1 VKDQANHTSENT
13 EFITLSRGEYDTLL
27 NFQTEVVFLKHELEK
42 LKRMIFGSKSERF
55 VPVDNGQLNLGLE
68 GLETQ
73 QTPEVKTETLTYTR
87 NKNTKSENSGH
98 SRMPL
103 PAHLP
108 RVDHVIEPDTDITG
122 AKKIGEEI
130 TEILEYKPGKLYVER
145 YIRNKYALPQ
155 EQGIVIGNL
164 PSLPI
169 PRGNAGAGLLSH
181 LIISKYVDHLPFYRQ
196 VQQFKRQGVM
206 LAESTI
212 NDWFSATCKLI
223 SPLYDELKKKVLSAS
238 YLMADETPI
247 PVLTEDK
254 PGATHKGYLW
264 VYFSPIDRQVLFDY
278 RQRRSGEGPKSLLQ
292 NYRGLLQTD
301 GYDAYKYFEQQPGIT
316 LLACMAHARRKFDEA
331 INNDKVRAEQ
341 MLKMIQELY
350 AIERRA
356 RADGLSYEQRKVMRQ
371 EESLPV
377 LTAIEAWLKENL
389 QQVLPKSAIGKAIAY
404 TLTLWPRLLRY
415 VEHGEAEIDN
425 NLIENSI
432 RPVAIG
438 RKNYMFA
445 GSHHGAERAAMM
457 YSLLGTCKQNNI
469 EPFTWLKEVLTR
481 LPDHSIQRLEELL
494 PQNLIIPA
502 EQI

>member
-13 EFITLSRGEYDTLL
+13 EFITLSRGEYDTLK
-27 NFQTEVVFLKHELEK
+27 TENLYLKHELEK

-73 QTPEVKTETLTYTR
+73 QAPEVKTETLTYTR
-87 NKNTKSENSGH
+87 NKNTKSENNGH

-108 RVDHVIEPDTDITG
+108 RFDHVIEPDTDITG

-169 PRGNAGAGLLSH
+169 PRGNAGAGLLAH

-212 NDWFSATCKLI
+212 NDWFSSACKLL
-223 SPLYDELKKKVLSAS
+223 SPLYEELKKKVLSTS

-254 PGATHKGYLW
+254 PGSTHKGFLW
-264 VYFSPIDRQVLFDY
+264 VYYSPIARQVLFDY
-278 RQRRSGEGPKSLLQ
+278 RPSRSGEAPKSQLQ
-292 NYRGLLQTD
+292 NFRGLLQTD
-301 GYDAYKYFEQQPGIT
+301 GYDAYKYFEHQQGIT

-341 MLKMIQELY
+341 MLKMMHELY

-356 RADGLSYEQRKVMRQ
+356 RDGGLSYEQRRVMRQ

-377 LTAIEAWLKENL
+377 LTAIETWLKENL

-415 VEHGEAEIDN
+415 AAHGEAEIDN

>member
-1 VKDQANHTSENT
+1 VKDQALHTPENT
-13 EFITLSRGEYDTLL
+13 EFITLSKSEYDTLK
-27 NFQTEVVFLKHELEK
+27 TENLYLKHELEK

-73 QTPEVKTETLTYTR
+73 QAPEVKTETLTYTR
-87 NKNTKSENSGH
+87 NKNTKSENNGH

-223 SPLYDELKKKVLSAS
+223 SPLYEELKKKVLSAS

-278 RQRRSGEGPKSLLQ
+278 RQSRSGEGPKSLLQ

-341 MLKMIQELY
+341 MLKMIQDIY
-350 AIERRA
+350 NIERKA
-356 RADGLSYEQRKVMRQ
+356 RDGCLSYEQRKVMRQ
-371 EESLPV
+371 EESVPL
-377 LTAIEAWLKENL
+377 LKTIEAWLKENL

-415 VEHGEAEIDN
+415 AEHGESEIDN

-494 PQNLIIPA
+494 PQNLIIPP